1 MVLIIVDAGA
11 IKISSNI
18 TIAHICDIV
27 IVCIFLIEVSKLF
40 LLLQFIGFYS
50 YCQNILNYRHP
61 PIINL
66 YNNIDFLLMD
76 LSFFKVNGPSSHM
89 IMMVSLFATL
99 STSSIII
106 SPVNN
111 ENENIAFAQTTSTAN
126 GNNNTNMNNSL
137 NGNTSITN
145 KQSQSFQISYFSNF
159 TRSMG
164 SISSIQNNESGKP
177 AWVLNGQWNL
187 VIPKPL
193 KINQTNPPNAA
204 LFSAGFEMI
213 KTNGKLMHTHTIADF
228 KLKRSAVNGNVLGLT
243 GTCNSIYER
252 WSS

>member
-1 MVLIIVDAGA
+1 
-11 IKISSNI
+11 
-18 TIAHICDIV
+18 
-27 IVCIFLIEVSKLF
+27 
-40 LLLQFIGFYS
+40 
-50 YCQNILNYRHP
+50 
-61 PIINL
+61 
-66 YNNIDFLLMD
+66 MD
-76 LSFFKVNGPSSHM
+76 LNFFKVNGPSSHM

-228 KLKRSAVNGNVLGLT
+228 KLKRSAVNGNVLVLT
-243 GTCNSIYER
+243 GTATVSMKDGPVKDVPISISIINQGVLKLWIDPSKTNNHFGNTPLYGTV
-252 WSS
+252 SSEGIFLTFP